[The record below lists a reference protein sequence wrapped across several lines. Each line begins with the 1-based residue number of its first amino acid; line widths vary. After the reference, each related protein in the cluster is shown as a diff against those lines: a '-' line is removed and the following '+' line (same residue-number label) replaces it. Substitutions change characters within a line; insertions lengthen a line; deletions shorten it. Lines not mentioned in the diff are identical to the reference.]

1 MREIMKT
8 FTQWV
13 EDNNLELPVF
23 TDAPDGETPVDAAKA
38 KKTTDENNKRTGYSG
53 NYPPAYIAG
62 QYPDQYFN
70 PIKATA
76 PVDRENMK
84 KRRVVAPPD
93 TAARA

>member
-1 MREIMKT
+1 MMKT

-13 EDNNLELPVF
+13 EENKLELPVF
-23 TDAPDGETPVDAAKA
+23 TDAPEAEKADADGKGKKA
-38 KKTTDENNKRTGYSG
+38 TSENNKRTGYSA

-76 PVDRENMK
+76 PLDRQNMRDRK
-84 KRRVVAPPD
+84 VVAPKD
-93 TAARA
+93 TAAK